1 MQYPHTDVLHLSILS
16 RNVCEMGLL
25 ILPEIGHM
33 QLHFRVIGPQNGD
46 FHLSYTMDLYLLKD
60 QSEPHD
66 ITNITIVYSPYQSQK
81 VFSFL

>member
-1 MQYPHTDVLHLSILS
+1 
-16 RNVCEMGLL
+16 MGLL

-60 QSEPHD
+60 QSESQD
-66 ITNITIVYSPYQSQK
+66 ITNITTLYSLYQNEK
-81 VFSFL
+81 VFVSCKENIG

>member
-1 MQYPHTDVLHLSILS
+1 
-16 RNVCEMGLL
+16 MGLL

-60 QSEPHD
+60 QSEPQD
-66 ITNITIVYSPYQSQK
+66 ITNITTLYWG
-81 VFSFL
+81 